1 MGQSMNDSN
10 RRFRRRTVRVLVD
23 YYAEDGVRCE
33 YATTLGAGGLFVET
47 NAPSPPDSE
56 LELRFRLADGRE
68 LHRIAGRVVWV
79 RRSEGDVHAHAHAPG
94 MGVQFT
100 DSAGCSALARD
111 LEGLEGAL

>member
-1 MGQSMNDSN
+1 MSQTSQDSS

-23 YYAEDGVRCE
+23 YCAADGVRCE

-47 NAPSPPDSE
+47 ALPSPPDSQ
-56 LELRFRLADGRE
+56 LELRFRLAEGLG
-68 LHRIAGRVVWV
+68 LHEIAGRVVWV
-79 RRSEGDVHAHAHAPG
+79 RGTEREQHTRSPG

-111 LEGLEGAL
+111 LELLEQHS

>member
-1 MGQSMNDSN
+1 MGQSMNDSS
-10 RRFRRRTVRVLVD
+10 RRFRRQTVRVLVD
-23 YYAEDGVRCE
+23 YCAADGVRCE

-56 LELRFRLADGRE
+56 LELRFRLADGRV

-79 RRSEGDVHAHAHAPG
+79 RRSEGDACTHAPG
-94 MGVQFT
+94 MGVQFI

-111 LEGLEGAL
+111 LEGLKRPM